1 MAAKRRQLGTSEG
14 EWRQFVPQKAM
25 RTQGAFR
32 PRPSAPVTFVAMK
45 IYTRTG
51 DKGQTSLLNGKRV
64 PKDSLRIETYGTI
77 DELNSHTGMLRD
89 LLAGNEAE
97 LLTDIQMKL
106 FDLGST
112 LSAGDEKTIERFK
125 VPQVLDADVDTL
137 EAAMDRMDAELPPM
151 RHFIL
156 PGGHAAVSQAHICR
170 TVCRRAER
178 LAIRLAAEEPIPEIA
193 VRYLNRLSDLFFML
207 ARHTGLR
214 LGVEEVQW
222 KPRG

>member
-1 MAAKRRQLGTSEG
+1 
-14 EWRQFVPQKAM
+14 
-25 RTQGAFR
+25 
-32 PRPSAPVTFVAMK
+32 MK

-64 PKDSLRIETYGTI
+64 PKESLRIETYGTI

-89 LLAGNEAE
+89 LLQGEDEAM
-97 LLTDIQMKL
+97 LTDVQMKL

-112 LSAGDEKTIERFK
+112 LSAGDAATIERFK
-125 VPQVLDADVDTL
+125 VPQVLDADVEAL
-137 EAAMDRMDAELPPM
+137 EQAMDRMDAALPVM

-156 PGGHAAVSQAHICR
+156 PGGHPAISQAHICR

-178 LAIRLAAEEPIPEIA
+178 LAIALAAGEEVPEVAI
-193 VRYLNRLSDLFFML
+193 RYLNRLSDYFFML
-207 ARHTGLR
+207 ARWTAHR
-214 LGVEEVQW
+214 MGVAETQW

>member
-1 MAAKRRQLGTSEG
+1 
-14 EWRQFVPQKAM
+14 
-25 RTQGAFR
+25 
-32 PRPSAPVTFVAMK
+32 MK

-77 DELNSHTGMLRD
+77 DELNSHAGMLRD
-89 LLAGNEAE
+89 LLDGKNAE
-97 LLTDIQMKL
+97 LLTQVQMKL

-112 LSAGDEKTIERFK
+112 LAAGDAATLERFK
-125 VPQVLDADVDTL
+125 VPQVQDADVVKL
-137 EAAMDRMDAELPPM
+137 EQAMDAMDADLPRM

-156 PGGHAAVSQAHICR
+156 PGGHPAISQAHICR

-178 LAIRLAAEEPIPEIA
+178 MAIRLAAEEEVPEIA

-207 ARHTGLR
+207 ARWTGWR
-214 LGVEEVQW
+214 LHIPETIW
-222 KPRG
+222 SATS